1 MKNNKKLSVDL
12 KKFVLLFILI
22 GLAIVFGIMSPKFL
36 TFNNIMNIITQ
47 NSYLI
52 IASIGVALVMI
63 SGGTDLSVG
72 YQISVVGVCTAI
84 FMQWLNMPIILSIFL
99 GLVISIVLGSING
112 FTANK
117 LNMHPMI
124 VTLATMTLFQGISFL
139 ISQSKSIYDLA
150 PSFKVIG
157 QGYVGSIPIPVII
170 VLVIAL
176 IIGVMLKKTYFGRHI
191 YAVGGNPEAAH
202 LAGIDVKKVKLL
214 VFALCGLLVGI
225 AAVVL
230 ISRTGSANSS
240 MGPGTEFNAI
250 TACVLGGVSFIG
262 GEGDIDGVVIGVL
275 ILGVL
280 SNGMQLIGLGIYI
293 QYVAKALILIAA
305 IAFDTYQKQT
315 KVKKNV
321 INNVGVGK
329 TA

>member
-1 MKNNKKLSVDL
+1 MKNKKNLSIDF
-12 KKFVLLFILI
+12 KKFVLLFILA
-22 GLAIVFGIMSPKFL
+22 GLVVFFGIMSPKFL
-36 TFNNIMNIITQ
+36 TFSNIMNIITQ

-84 FMQWLNMPIILSIFL
+84 FMQWFNWPIFIAILL
-99 GLVISIVLGSING
+99 GLIIGITLGIVNG
-112 FTANK
+112 FIANK

-139 ISQSKSIYDLA
+139 ISQSKSIYNLDK
-150 PSFKVIG
+150 SFKIIG

-170 VLVIAL
+170 VLIVAIVVG
-176 IIGVMLKKTYFGRHI
+176 IILNKTYFGRHI

-202 LAGIDVKKVKLL
+202 LAGIDVKKMKLL
-214 VFALCGLLVGI
+214 VFAICGLLVGL
-225 AAVVL
+225 AAIVL

-262 GEGDIDGVVIGVL
+262 GEGDIEGVVIGVL

-280 SNGMQLIGLGIYI
+280 SNGMQLIGLGIYL
-293 QYVAKALILIAA
+293 QYIAKAIILIAA
-305 IAFDTYQKQT
+305 IAFDTYQKQA
-315 KVKKNV
+315 KVKKD
-321 INNVGVGK
+321 ISNNISVST

>member
-1 MKNNKKLSVDL
+1 MINNKKISIDL

-22 GLAIVFGIMSPKFL
+22 GLVIFFGIMSPKFL

-52 IASIGVALVMI
+52 IASIGVAMVMI

-72 YQISVVGVCTAI
+72 YQISVIGVCVAI
-84 FMQWLNMPIILSIFL
+84 FMQWLSMPIWISIILGLLIGVLL
-99 GLVISIVLGSING
+99 GLVNG

-139 ISQSKSIYDLA
+139 ISQSKSIYDLSS
-150 PSFKVIG
+150 SFKFIG
-157 QGYVGSIPIPVII
+157 QGYVGKVPLPVII
-170 VLVIAL
+170 VIVVAIV
-176 IIGVMLKKTYFGRHI
+176 IGVMLKKTYFGRHI

-202 LAGIDVKKVKLL
+202 LAGIDVKKIKLL
-214 VFALCGLLVGI
+214 VFALCGLLVGL

-240 MGPGTEFNAI
+240 MGPGTEFSAI

-262 GEGDIDGVVIGVL
+262 GEGDIDGVIIGVL

-305 IAFDTYQKQT
+305 IAFDTYQKQA
-315 KVKKNV
+315 KVKKSTIKASRV
-321 INNVGVGK
+321 EK
-329 TA
+329 MA

>member
-1 MKNNKKLSVDL
+1 MGNKKKVAVDL
-12 KKFVLLFILI
+12 KKFILFFILV
-22 GLAIVFGIMSPKFL
+22 GLVLFFGIMSPKFI

-47 NSYLI
+47 NAYLI

-84 FMQWLNMPIILSIFL
+84 FMEWLSWPVWLAILVGL
-99 GLVISIVLGSING
+99 GIGILLGMING

-117 LNMHPMI
+117 LSIHPMI
-124 VTLATMTLFQGISFL
+124 VTLATMTLFQGVSFL
-139 ISQSKSIYDLA
+139 ISQSKSIYDLDK
-150 PSFKVIG
+150 SFKSIG
-157 QGYVGSIPIPVII
+157 QGYIGVIPIPVIL
-170 VLVIAL
+170 VLVVTIL
-176 IIGVMLKKTYFGRHI
+176 VSLVLKKTYFGRHI

-202 LAGIDVKKVKLL
+202 LAGIDVKKMKLM
-214 VFALCGLLVGI
+214 VFAICGFLVGI
-225 AAVVL
+225 AAIVL

-262 GEGDIDGVVIGVL
+262 GEGDIEGVVIGVL

-280 SNGMQLIGLGIYI
+280 SNGMQLIGLGIYL
-293 QYVAKALILIAA
+293 QYIAKAIILIAA
-305 IAFDTYQKQT
+305 IAFDTYQKNV
-315 KVKKNV
+315 KVKKEITKSGATV
-321 INNVGVGK
+321 AVS
-329 TA
+329 

>member
-22 GLAIVFGIMSPKFL
+22 GLVIFFGIMSPKFL

-84 FMQWLNMPIILSIFL
+84 FMQWFNIPVVVSILL
-99 GLVISIVLGSING
+99 GLVIGIVLGSING

-139 ISQSKSIYDLA
+139 ISQSKSIYDLSG
-150 PSFKVIG
+150 SFKVIG

-176 IIGVMLKKTYFGRHI
+176 IVGTMLKKTYFGRHI

-202 LAGIDVKKVKLL
+202 LAGIDVKKIKLL

-230 ISRTGSANSS
+230 VSRTGSANSS

-315 KVKKNV
+315 KVKKSV
-321 INNVGVGK
+321 VNNVSVGK

>member
-1 MKNNKKLSVDL
+1 MKKIKKLNIDL
-12 KKFVLLFILI
+12 KKFVLLFILV
-22 GLAIVFGIMSPKFL
+22 GLVILFGIMSPKFL

-52 IASIGVALVMI
+52 IASVGVALVMI

-72 YQISVVGVCTAI
+72 YQISVVGVCTAM
-84 FMQWLNMPIILSIFL
+84 FMQWYSMPIIISIILGLIIGVFL
-99 GLVISIVLGSING
+99 GLING

-139 ISQSKSIYDLA
+139 ISQSKSIYDLNPA
-150 PSFKVIG
+150 FKNIG
-157 QGYVGSIPIPVII
+157 QGYIGKVPLPVVI
-170 VLVIAL
+170 VIVIVC
-176 IIGVMLKKTYFGRHI
+176 IVSVMLKKTYFGRHI

-202 LAGIDVKKVKLL
+202 LAGIDVKKIKLL
-214 VFALCGLLVGI
+214 VFALCGFLVAI

-240 MGPGTEFNAI
+240 MGPGTEFSAI

-262 GEGDIDGVVIGVL
+262 GEGDIEGVIIGVL

-305 IAFDTYQKQT
+305 IAFDTYQKQA
-315 KVKKNV
+315 KVKKTG
-321 INNVGVGK
+321 INSVSIGK
-329 TA
+329 SA